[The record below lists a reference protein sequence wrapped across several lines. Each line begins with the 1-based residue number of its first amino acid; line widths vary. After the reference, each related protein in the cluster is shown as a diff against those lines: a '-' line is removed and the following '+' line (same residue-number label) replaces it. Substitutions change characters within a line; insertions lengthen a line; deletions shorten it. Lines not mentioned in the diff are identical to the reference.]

1 VSANTS
7 CIVKCGSLLKTLLI
21 YGIVAGIVC
30 SIGYQ
35 RYKDLENAKDAAE
48 NLQDIV
54 ITEKERL
61 TPQEIAKRAKEAEK
75 ARDKAFE
82 EKMRAYEQQMDT
94 DDGANDAA
102 TDTHNDFFDDEG
114 FDGDEV
120 DDEDYLEDNPYKKY
134 KETEL

>member
-94 DDGANDAA
+94 DDDANDAA

-120 DDEDYLEDNPYKKY
+120 DDEDFLEDNPYKKY